1 MRKIFLFISITFI
14 ASWLLLP
21 TASVAQTSDEPAVQ
35 AVLFY
40 STTCPHCHTVINE
53 LLLPMMDEYGDQLQI
68 MAIDVGRPEGAQ
80 LYDFA
85 VMRYKIPTERKGVP
99 ALIVGDTVLVGSGEI
114 PEQFPGIVKDALAAD
129 GIPWPDLVA
138 PRAPTP
144 ENATSE
150 ATEES
155 KENTNTNDQ
164 PTGPRGSDLA
174 AITAPPPDPIGM
186 TLASLI
192 SGGMAAALAFA
203 LLRLKSGWAALNTWF
218 KLRRSPSLQASAPLV
233 LLLVALGLGVAG
245 YLAYVELIHIEA
257 VCGPVGECN
266 IVQSSPYAQLAGIPI
281 AVLGLLS
288 YLSIGL
294 LWLTQKFTSG
304 KTANL
309 AISGLLGLS
318 IFGVLFSIYLT
329 ALEILV
335 IKAVCIW
342 CLSSA
347 VITTLLMLLIVD
359 AATKV
364 PKLRVRRA

>member
-1 MRKIFLFISITFI
+1 MRKSFLLITFFALTI
-14 ASWLLLP
+14 GFLLP
-21 TASVAQTSDEPAVQ
+21 MTSMAQSADESVVQ

-40 STTCPHCHTVINE
+40 SPTCPHCHTVINE

-68 MAIDVGRPEGAQ
+68 MAVDVSRPEGAQ

-85 VMRYKIPTERKGVP
+85 VMRYKIPDNKKGVP
-99 ALIVGDTVLVGSGEI
+99 TLIVGDTILVGDGEI
-114 PEQFPGIVKDALAAD
+114 PELFPGIVKDALAAD
-129 GIPWPDLVA
+129 GIPWPALVA
-138 PRAPTP
+138 SLG
-144 ENATSE
+144 ATSE
-150 ATEES
+150 DNAEQS
-155 KENTNTNDQ
+155 GNASASD
-164 PTGPRGSDLA
+164 PRVSDLSDLN
-174 AITAPPPDPIGM
+174 APPPDPIGM

-192 SGGMAAALAFA
+192 LGGMAVALAFA
-203 LLRLKSGWAALNTWF
+203 LLRLKSGWANLNSWF
-218 KLRRSPSLQASAPLV
+218 NLRHSPPLQASTPLI
-233 LLLVALGLGVAG
+233 LLLVGLGLVVAG
-245 YLAYVELIHIEA
+245 YLAYVEITRVEA

-266 IVQSSPYAQLAGIPI
+266 IVQASPYAQLAGIPI

-318 IFGVLFSIYLT
+318 LFGVLFSIYLT

-347 VITTLLMLLIVD
+347 VITTLLMLLIVG

-364 PKLRVRRA
+364 PELRVKNA